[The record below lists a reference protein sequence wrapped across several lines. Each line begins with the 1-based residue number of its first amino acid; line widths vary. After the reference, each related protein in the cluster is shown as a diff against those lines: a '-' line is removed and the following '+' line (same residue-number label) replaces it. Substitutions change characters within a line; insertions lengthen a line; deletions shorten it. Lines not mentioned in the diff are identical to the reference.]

1 VIGIFCGDELRVS
14 CARERNE
21 K

>member
-1 VIGIFCGDELRVS
+1 VIGIFCDDELRVS